1 MLKETE
7 DKILDM
13 EKIKY
18 LSNMA
23 IQRITDYDEQEFS
36 AHYNEIISILTF
48 LDEQITEKYNNL
60 YRTYYGEL

>member
-18 LSNMA
+18 LSNMT

>member
-1 MLKETE
+1 MLTE
-7 DKILDM
+7 IENEILDI
-13 EKIKY
+13 EKVKY

-23 IQRITDYDEQEFS
+23 IQRIADYDEQEFS
-36 AHYNEIISILTF
+36 AHYNEIISIFTF